1 MYEDSQQAA
10 EKLSRAVDQ
19 LLVAPGPETL
29 QAARKAWIEARI
41 PYQQTEV
48 FRFGN
53 PLVFRLLSVEF

>member
-29 QAARKAWIEARI
+29 QAARKAWIDARV
-41 PYQQTEV
+41 PYQQTEG

-53 PLVFRLLSVEF
+53 PIVDDWEGG